1 MVTVLT
7 IVAVILAVLLVFTV
21 TRLMAART
29 QGAAVKAVA
38 DDLRRQLDEHDARL
52 DESRREQTRLTA
64 ENSRLEAEN
73 RALEAR
79 AAEERTQMHDRFKLL
94 ASEVMNAN
102 SALFRDLSAE
112 KLGDI
117 LTPFRNELDEFRKT
131 VRDSHE
137 QETADLR
144 TLREAVGDLRQSNDK
159 VSATAGDLA
168 RVLRGDTRA
177 QGKWGEVILEHVLEK
192 SGLDP
197 DVYTIQA
204 TRAEDGSPLRGEGRD
219 GLRPDVVIRYP
230 GNRYTVID
238 SKMSLTA
245 FSTMSLTDDPEARRA
260 AAAEHLKSV
269 NRHIEALSRKDYSA
283 CVADGSEPL
292 GFVIMFIPVEA
303 AYIAALRLDNQLWEK
318 AFARNVVLVST
329 SQLIPLLRLIERTWS
344 REKITKNSLDIV
356 RRGNLMLEKF
366 RLMVEAVEKTE
377 SAMAEASRQL
387 AAVRSRLTD
396 GDGNLISQ
404 AEKLRK
410 LGVTAQKQLSRKMLD
425 EAETD

>member
-1 MVTVLT
+1 MDTVLT

-38 DDLRRQLDEHDARL
+38 DGLRRQLDEHDARL

-131 VRDSHE
+131 IRDSHE

>member
-1 MVTVLT
+1 MDTVLT

-38 DDLRRQLDEHDARL
+38 DGLRRQLDEHDARL

-387 AAVRSRLTD
+387 AVVRSRLTD

>member
-1 MVTVLT
+1 MDTVLT

-29 QGAAVKAVA
+29 QGAAAKAVA
-38 DDLRRQLDEHDARL
+38 DGLRRQLDEHDARL

-204 TRAEDGSPLRGEGRD
+204 TRAEDGRTLRGEGRD
-219 GLRPDVVIRYP
+219 SLRPDVVIRYP

-387 AAVRSRLTD
+387 AAVRSRLTA

>member
-1 MVTVLT
+1 METVL
-7 IVAVILAVLLVFTV
+7 IVVAASLAVMLVVAVV
-21 TRLMAART
+21 RLMASRT
-29 QGAAVKAVA
+29 HAAAASATVES
-38 DDLRRQLDEHDARL
+38 LSRQLVEREARL
-52 DESRREQTRLTA
+52 DASLREQTRLAA
-64 ENSRLEAEN
+64 ENSRLAAEN
-73 RALEAR
+73 SALEAR
-79 AAEERTQMHDRFKLL
+79 VAEERTQMHDRFKLL

-102 SALFRDLSAE
+102 SMMFRDLSAE

-117 LTPFRNELDEFRKT
+117 LTPFRNELDQFRKT

-144 TLREAVGDLRQSNDK
+144 TLREAVGDLRQSNAK
-159 VSATAGDLA
+159 VSATADDLA

-204 TRAEDGSPLRGEGRD
+204 TKADDGSALRNEDRD
-219 GLRPDVVIRYP
+219 SLRPDVVIRYP
-230 GNRYTVID
+230 GKRYTVID
-238 SKMSLTA
+238 AKMSLTA
-245 FSTMSLTDDPEARRA
+245 FSTMSVTDDPDERRA
-260 AAAEHLKSV
+260 AAAEHLRSV
-269 NRHIEALSRKDYSA
+269 NRHIDKLSRKDYSS

-303 AYIAALRLDNQLWEK
+303 AYIAAMRLDSRLWER

-344 REKITKNSLDIV
+344 REKIAKNSLDIV

-387 AAVRSRLTD
+387 STVRSRLTE

-410 LGVTAQKQLSRKMLD
+410 LGVTAQKQLSRKMLE
-425 EAETD
+425 EAEED